1 VFEAQTCLAQAL
13 HDVCRATRARVG
25 CQQAGRELADP
36 QVGGPSSDVLDND
49 QRHAVDEASQLHVEL
64 LWPRADLVVVVVEGE
79 LDLYTAARLDEA
91 LGEGIDKGALRF
103 VVDLAAVPFIDS
115 TGLGV
120 LIKGLKDLRPRG
132 GSLDVVCSRANIL
145 RAFKAAALVGFFGL
159 YASREEALAA
169 CGGPRVAE

>member
-1 VFEAQTCLAQAL
+1 
-13 HDVCRATRARVG
+13 
-25 CQQAGRELADP
+25 
-36 QVGGPSSDVLDND
+36 
-49 QRHAVDEASQLHVEL
+49 VDEASQLHVEL

-79 LDLYTAARLDEA
+79 LDFYTAVRLDEA
-91 LGEGIDKGALRF
+91 LGEGMDQGALRF

-120 LIKGLKDLRPRG
+120 LIRGLKNLRPRG

-145 RAFKAAALVGFFGL
+145 RAFKAAALVGFFGI

-169 CGGPRVAE
+169 CGEPRAAE